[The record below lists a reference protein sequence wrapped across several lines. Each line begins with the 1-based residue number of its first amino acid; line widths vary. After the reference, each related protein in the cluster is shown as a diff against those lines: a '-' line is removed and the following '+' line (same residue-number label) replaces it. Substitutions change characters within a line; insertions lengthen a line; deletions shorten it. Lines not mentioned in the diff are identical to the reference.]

1 MVMSKNKSE
10 KKERVAIKDTDAVY
24 VDEDGNT
31 HLKTAELSKS
41 GGSSDEED
49 E

>member
-1 MVMSKNKSE
+1 MVMTKNKSE
-10 KKERVAIKDTDAVY
+10 KKERVEIADTDAVY
-24 VDEDGNT
+24 VDDDGET

>member
-1 MVMSKNKSE
+1 MTMTEARPRE
-10 KKERVAIKDTDAVY
+10 KEQIRIAETDVVY
-24 VDEDGNT
+24 SDENGDV

-41 GGSSDEED
+41 GGSSDD